1 MRNHLLRYIYTVLR
15 RKVSA
20 EFGIGTVIED
30 SDYSHNL
37 RGRVHIF
44 QASFKLGQAGG
55 AVLVCRFANK

>member
-1 MRNHLLRYIYTVLR
+1 MRNNLLRYIYAVLR

-20 EFGIGTVIED
+20 DFGISTVIED
-30 SDYSHNL
+30 SDHSHNL

-44 QASFKLGQAGG
+44 QASFKPGQAGG